1 MQEPVRHDR
10 NPQAMEEKRLRY
22 LEEVAEAAR
31 ELPPDRQTARLRA
44 ALGALVQF
52 MPVPAALRGPDDP
65 YASGTSS
72 TW

>member
-1 MQEPVRHDR
+1 
-10 NPQAMEEKRLRY
+10 MEEKRLRY

-52 MPVPAALRGPDDP
+52 MPVPPALQGPDDP